1 MSVTTTRPLVE
12 IPQPPPRMILGNV
25 PDMRRKG
32 TAIESLLDVAREYGG
47 IFQLQV
53 PMGRIIVVTDPALAA
68 ELCDEER
75 FDKVLGQGLLN
86 IRKRIGDGLFTS
98 YTHEKNWQLAHRI
111 LMPTFSHASMK
122 AYVPDMV
129 EMGYALM
136 AHLDGTVGRTTVD
149 IPADMTKLTLDTIA
163 LCGFS
168 FRFDSFQRQDQ
179 HPFVEAMVE
188 VLTEQQRQ
196 VARPTALNKIMIGA
210 RRRMEAAA
218 KVMDDTVMEIVKRR
232 RQGGPLEG
240 REDLLEHM
248 LHGVDKVTG
257 ESLSD
262 ENIKSQCLTFL
273 VAGHETTSGLLSF
286 ATYYLM
292 KNPQYAARA
301 QAEVDRV
308 FGTDLSQAPTYEQI
322 HSLHFIEQVLEE
334 SLRLWPTAPAFT
346 RGPRAE
352 AGEVIGG
359 QYFIPH
365 GQGVMILLPGVH
377 RSKSTFGPD
386 AEDFNPDH
394 FSPEAKA
401 RREAN
406 IFLPFGTGAR
416 ACIGRQFAMQE
427 AKLILGMLLQRF
439 HLVDS
444 ENYQLRVKQSLTIK
458 PDGFHLRLRRR
469 SDAERLVNVAPAAPA
484 AAAPVAPPV
493 EKPAVEAAP
502 SLGVTLQ
509 VLFGSNLGT
518 CESYAHEL
526 AREAG
531 QRGFDARAAA
541 LDDVAGGLADGPAV
555 IVCSSYNGTPPD
567 NAGTFCAWLDSPL
580 APDALKGVKYA
591 VFGCGNRE
599 WANTYQKVPRR
610 IDAGLEKHGAV
621 RLLPAGDGD
630 ASGDLDG
637 DFRAWK
643 DAFWTA
649 LHAGLGLQA
658 AAPAAPAVKT
668 PLYDVEVLEELHPNP
683 FAEVY
688 EAAPMVVVE
697 NRELQATEA
706 SGRSTRHLEL
716 TLPEGVHYAAGDHLG
731 VIPQNGRELVARVA
745 GVFGLT
751 PETRIRLHKRSDA
764 AAALPV
770 DRIVSAGSLLRHYVE
785 LQEVATRHQLGILAQ
800 YAEVPAERKRL
811 EELAADAELY
821 TAEVKAKS
829 KSLVDLLEEFPSTRL
844 PFGHYL
850 ELVSALRPRYYSISS
865 SPLASGRI
873 LSVTVGVV
881 DGPARS
887 GHGRYQGACSNYL
900 AQASRG
906 AAIYAF
912 LQDTHGTF
920 RLPASPAT
928 PIVMIGAGTGLA
940 PYRGFLQERAALK
953 AQGRTLGKAL
963 LFFGCRHPEHDF
975 LYREELEGYAKQGVV
990 DLVTAFSR
998 EEATRKVYVQHRLAD
1013 HADDIWGILEAGGS
1027 VYVCGDAA
1035 GMSAGVRRAL
1045 ADIVRARTGASEE
1058 EAQKRLDEL
1067 VAENRYLLD
1076 VWASN

>member
-53 PMGRIIVVTDPALAA
+53 PMGRMIVVTDPALAA

-129 EMGYALM
+129 EMATQLM
-136 AHLDGTVGRTTVD
+136 GVLDDTVTSAQAVD
-149 IPADMTKLTLDTIA
+149 VPAEMTKLTLDTIA

-168 FRFDSFQRQDQ
+168 FRFDSFRRQDQ
-179 HPFVEAMVE
+179 HPFVAAMVE

-218 KVMDDTVMEIVKRR
+218 QVMDDTVMEIVKRR
-232 RQGGPLEG
+232 RQAGPLQG

-257 ESLSD
+257 EGLSD

-308 FGTDLSQAPTYEQI
+308 LGTDLSQAPTYEQI
-322 HSLHFIEQVLEE
+322 HSLHFVEQVLEE

-359 QYFIPH
+359 QYFIPK

-377 RSKSTFGPD
+377 RHQSVWGPD
-386 AEDFNPDH
+386 AEEFNPDH

-401 RREAN
+401 QREAN
-406 IFLPFGTGAR
+406 LFLPFGTGAR

-458 PDGFHLRLRRR
+458 PEGFHLRLRRR
-469 SDAERLVNVAPAAPA
+469 TDAERGLNAAPA
-484 AAAPVAPPV
+484 AAPAPEAPPV
-493 EKPAVEAAP
+493 EKPVVEAAP
-502 SLGVTLQ
+502 ALGVTLQ

-541 LDDVAGGLADGPAV
+541 LDDVAGQLAEGPAV
-555 IVCSSYNGTPPD
+555 IVCSSYNGAPPD

-580 APDALKGVKYA
+580 AADALKGVKYA

-643 DAFWTA
+643 EAFWTA

-658 AAPAAPAVKT
+658 AAPAAPQARA
-668 PLYDVEVLEELHPNP
+668 PLYEVEVLEELHPNP

-697 NRELQATEA
+697 NRELQRTDA

-716 TLPEGVHYAAGDHLG
+716 TLPDGVNYAAGDHLG
-731 VIPQNGRELVARVA
+731 VIPQNGRGLVARVA

-751 PETRIRLHKRSDA
+751 PETRIRLHKRNDA

-770 DRIVSAGSLLRHYVE
+770 ERVVSVETLLRHYVE
-785 LQEVATRHQLGILAQ
+785 LQEVATRHQIGSLVP
-800 YAEVPAERKRL
+800 YAEAAAERQRL
-811 EELAADAELY
+811 EELATNAELY

-844 PFGHYL
+844 PLGHYL

-873 LSVTVGVV
+873 LSLTVGVV
-881 DGPARS
+881 DAPARS
-887 GHGRYQGACSNYL
+887 GHGRFQGACSNYL
-900 AQASRG
+900 ARAARG
-906 AAIYAF
+906 TAIYAF

-920 RLPASPAT
+920 RLPASPST

-940 PYRGFLQERAALK
+940 PYRGFLQERAAWK
-953 AQGRTLGKAL
+953 QQGKTLGQAL
-963 LFFGCRHPEHDF
+963 LFFGCRHPEQDF
-975 LYREELEGYAKQGVV
+975 LYREELEGYAQQGIVN
-990 DLVTAFSR
+990 LVTAFSR
-998 EEATRKVYVQHRLAD
+998 EEATRKVYVQHRLVD
-1013 HADDIWGILEAGGS
+1013 HADAIWSVMEAGGS
-1027 VYVCGDAA
+1027 IYVCGDAA

-1045 ADIVRARTGASEE
+1045 ADIVRAKTGASEE
-1058 EAQKRLDEL
+1058 EAQARLDAL
-1067 VAENRYLLD
+1067 AAENRYLLD